1 MKITQ
6 KICKIIYQKINV
18 ITLLRSVDRLSKC
31 HRLIAISCDRLSN
44 HSFFFFNARKNAGK
58 IKKCIS
64 GCNRL
69 VLEI

>member
-1 MKITQ
+1 MSSPYYDQLID
-6 KICKIIYQKINV
+6 YRNV
-18 ITLLRSVDRLSKC
+18 IALLRSVVIDYRIIL
-31 HRLIAISCDRLSN
+31 
-44 HSFFFFNARKNAGK
+44 FFFFNARKNAGK

>member
-1 MKITQ
+1 MSSPYYDQLID
-6 KICKIIYQKINV
+6 YRNV
-18 ITLLRSVDRLSKC
+18 IALLRSIIESFL
-31 HRLIAISCDRLSN
+31 
-44 HSFFFFNARKNAGK
+44 FFFFNARKNAGK